1 MATIDDIQPQP
12 WMEARHGWRGEL
24 ISADGASTEDFK
36 RYQVADVL
44 QYATTPPGW
53 DGETG
58 GVVAYCRTSATTPP
72 GWDGETAGVIRLK
85 DGRFV
90 AWEAYWGPT
99 GDGFCCDAYGGTADL
114 IFGHSQAAVLKRL
127 SERARNLLIDYGM

>member
-12 WMEARHGWRGEL
+12 WMEARHGWCGEL

-44 QYATTPPGW
+44 QY
-53 DGETG
+53 
-58 GVVAYCRTSATTPP
+58 ATTPP

>member
-53 DGETG
+53 DGET
-58 GVVAYCRTSATTPP
+58 
-72 GWDGETAGVIRLK
+72 AGVIRLK

-90 AWEAYWGPT
+90 AWEADWGPT